1 VAREFQNLEEIRQ
14 ILATGRFEELKG
26 ALENEFFDAKSE
38 PWDLNSERGKLDLAK
53 DVSSLANLHG
63 GIIVVGA
70 VTAPA
75 ETYQAN
81 EIQEIHPLPL
91 FLAPTDRYSHVVEE
105 WIIQCLRESSSD
117 GTDGRQIPIEG

>member
-81 EIQEIHPLPL
+81 EIQEIH
-91 FLAPTDRYSHVVEE
+91 
-105 WIIQCLRESSSD
+105 
-117 GTDGRQIPIEG
+117 